1 MKLTPMMQQYM
12 EVKGRF
18 PGTILFYR
26 LGDFYEVFF
35 EDAKTCARELGL
47 TLTARGK
54 SKDAIPMAGVP
65 HHAAAAY
72 IDRLVAKG
80 FSVAICEQVEDV
92 SKAKGIVKRD
102 VTRVVTPGVLL
113 DSASLDEKAP
123 NYVAAI
129 AVGSARD
136 AAKVGHE
143 LSYGLA
149 YIDVSTGDF
158 QVTELRGR
166 AELLSELNRVEPREL
181 LIPQAEEGDAA
192 LADKKQNDEDD
203 GQPRISSHFASMR
216 GHLEGVFLRP
226 RAAKS
231 YASKYLLE
239 RIAAGPRL
247 ADDLESD
254 AYFLKSSAV
263 DKIFARIHDFNF
275 EDADP
280 VAQAASA
287 VLDYLVETRRGVPAN
302 IQAVE
307 PYRARSFLVIDES
320 TKANL
325 ELTRTL
331 MGARRSGSLLGVID
345 RTTTAMGARRLRQW
359 LNYPLVDA
367 ARIRNRHDAVEEMV
381 RFPALRED
389 IRSALDDVYDIERLC
404 AKISSG
410 SANARD
416 LRSLLQ
422 TLSIIPKV
430 KEILGD
436 CESEFLVA
444 LDAGLDPCPE
454 LRDLIGR
461 AIVDDPPIELTEGRL
476 FRTGFHD
483 ELDELIDLSDHGKD
497 WLLNYETEQ
506 KQATDINSLKIKFNR
521 VFGYFLEVTKSNLH
535 LVPERYIR
543 KQTLANA
550 ERYYTPELK
559 EMEEKILSADD
570 KRKTLEYQL
579 FQELRQTVGLEVGAL
594 LRTASQ
600 LANLDVI
607 AGLSELAA
615 RLEYTRPII
624 CDEPVIDI
632 EDGRH
637 PVVESTLKDERFVPN
652 SVHMSPERRL
662 LIITGPNM
670 AGKSTVIRQVA
681 LISLLAQMGSFVPA
695 KSAKLGLVDKIFS
708 RVGASDNLARG
719 QSTFMVE
726 MTEAAHILNNAT
738 DKSLVI
744 LDEIGR
750 GTSTFDGLS
759 IAWAVAEYLHDTLG
773 AKTMFATHYHELTEL
788 VRTLDGAH
796 NLSIAVKEWNDDII
810 FLRKL
815 VDGEANRS
823 YGIQVGKLAGLPEPV
838 VARAKQV
845 LENLEGGQFD
855 ERGVPR
861 AARAPGK
868 PPRITA
874 RNNPNQLGLF
884 QSAPALDPAEQA
896 ALERLQNL
904 NPNIVTPIE
913 ALNILG
919 ELVGLV
925 GSSGG
930 LNT

>member
-1 MKLTPMMQQYM
+1 MKLTPMLQQYL
-12 EVKGRF
+12 EVKERF
-18 PGTILFYR
+18 PGAILFFR
-26 LGDFYEVFF
+26 MGDFYEMFF
-35 EDAKTCARELGL
+35 EDAKTSARELGL

-54 SKDAIPMAGVP
+54 NENAVPMAGVP
-65 HHAAAAY
+65 HHASTGY

-92 SKAKGIVKRD
+92 DKAQGIVKRD

-129 AVGSARD
+129 AVGSAKD
-136 AAKVGHE
+136 AAKAGHE

-149 YIDVSTGDF
+149 YVDVSTGDF
-158 QVTELRGR
+158 RVTELRGQ

-181 LIPQAEEGDAA
+181 LLPQADESEGDGP
-192 LADKKQNDEDD
+192 QED
-203 GQPRISSHFASMR
+203 GLSPRISTHFKAMR
-216 GHLEGVFLRP
+216 AQLDGVFLRP
-226 RAAKS
+226 RSPQS
-231 YASKYLLE
+231 YEAKYLLG

-247 ADDLESD
+247 AEDLESD
-254 AYFLKSSAV
+254 AYFLGSAAV
-263 DKIFARIHDFNF
+263 EKIFARIHEFNF
-275 EDADP
+275 EDADSP
-280 VAQAASA
+280 ARAASA

-345 RTTTAMGARRLRQW
+345 KTTTAMGARRLRQW

-367 ARIRNRHDAVEEMV
+367 ARIRERHDAVEEML
-381 RFPALRED
+381 RFPALRDD
-389 IRSALDDVYDIERLC
+389 IRSALGDVYDIERLC
-404 AKISSG
+404 AKVSSG

-430 KEILGD
+430 KDVLGD
-436 CESEFLVA
+436 CESDF
-444 LDAGLDPCPE
+444 
-454 LRDLIGR
+454 LRDLDQGLDACPDLRALIER
-461 AIVDDPPIELTEGRL
+461 AIVEDPPIELTEGRL
-476 FRTGFHD
+476 FRSGFHA
-483 ELDELIDLSDHGKD
+483 ELDELIDLSEHGKD
-497 WLLNYETEQ
+497 WLLNYEGEQ
-506 KQATDINSLKIKFNR
+506 KIATDISSLKIKYNK
-521 VFGYFLEVTKSNLH
+521 VFGYFIEVTRANLH
-535 LVPERYIR
+535 MVPERYLR

-570 KRKTLEYQL
+570 MRKSLEYQL

-607 AGLSELAA
+607 AGLAELAA

-652 SVHMSPERRL
+652 SVRMSPQRRL

-695 KSAKLGLVDKIFS
+695 KSARLGLVDKIFS

-823 YGIQVGKLAGLPEPV
+823 YGIQVGKLAGLPAPV
-838 VARAKQV
+838 IARAKQV

-861 AARAPGK
+861 AARQPGK
-868 PPRITA
+868 APRVTA
-874 RNNPNQLGLF
+874 RNNPDQLGLF
-884 QSAPALDPAEQA
+884 QSVPAHNPAEQA

-904 NPNIVTPIE
+904 NPNTMTPIE

-919 ELVGLV
+919 ELVGLM
-925 GSSGG
+925 GEKK
-930 LNT
+930 

>member
-1 MKLTPMMQQYM
+1 MKLTPMLRQYL
-12 EVKGRF
+12 EVKERF
-18 PGTILFYR
+18 PGSILFFR
-26 LGDFYEVFF
+26 LGDFYEMFF
-35 EDAKTCARELGL
+35 EDAKTSARELGL

-54 SKDAIPMAGVP
+54 NKNAVPMAGVP
-65 HHAAAAY
+65 HHAAAGY
-72 IDRLVAKG
+72 IDRLVDKG

-92 SKAKGIVKRD
+92 ADAKGIVKRD

-113 DSASLDEKAP
+113 DSDSLDEKAP

-129 AVGSARD
+129 AVGSASQ
-136 AAKVGHE
+136 AARAGQE
-143 LSYGLA
+143 LTYGLA
-149 YIDVSTGDF
+149 YLDVSTGDF

-181 LIPQAEEGDAA
+181 LIPQAEEGDAVFA
-192 LADKKQNDEDD
+192 ESNAQDDD
-203 GQPRISSHFASMR
+203 GRPRISGHFEAMR
-216 GHLEGVFLRP
+216 AQLEGVFLRP
-226 RAAKS
+226 RSPKC
-231 YASKYLLE
+231 YASKHLLE
-239 RIAAGPRL
+239 RVAAGPRL
-247 ADDLESD
+247 ADDLASD
-254 AYFLKSSAV
+254 AYFLKSAAV
-263 DKIFARIHDFNF
+263 EKIFARVHDFNF
-275 EDADP
+275 EGGEA
-280 VAQAASA
+280 VAKAACA

-325 ELTRTL
+325 ELTKTL

-345 RTTTAMGARRLRQW
+345 KTTTAMGARRLRQW

-367 ARIRNRHDAVEEMV
+367 TRIRNRHDAVEEML

-389 IRSALDDVYDIERLC
+389 IRNALGEVYDIERLC

-416 LRSLLQ
+416 LRSLLK
-422 TLSIIPKV
+422 TLSIIPEV
-430 KEILGD
+430 KEVLAD

-444 LDAGLDPCPE
+444 LDESLDPCPE
-454 LRDLIGR
+454 LRDLIER

-476 FRTGFHD
+476 FRAGFHA
-483 ELDELIDLSDHGKD
+483 ELDELIDLSEHGKD
-497 WLLNYETEQ
+497 WLLNYAAEQ
-506 KQATDINSLKIKFNR
+506 KQATDISSLKIKYNK
-521 VFGYFLEVTKSNLH
+521 VFGYFLEVTKSNLD
-535 LVPERYIR
+535 LVPEHYIR

-594 LRTASQ
+594 LRTASE

-615 RLEYTRPII
+615 RLEYTRPTI
-624 CDEPVIDI
+624 CDEPVIEID
-632 EDGRH
+632 EGRH

-652 SVHMSPERRL
+652 SVRMSPERRL

-695 KSAKLGLVDKIFS
+695 KSARLGLVDKIFS

-759 IAWAVAEYLHDTLG
+759 IAWAVAEYLHDKLQS
-773 AKTMFATHYHELTEL
+773 KTMFATHYHELTEL

-861 AARAPGK
+861 AGRQPGK
-868 PPRITA
+868 PAPVTA

-884 QSAPALDPAEQA
+884 QAPPALDPAQQA
-896 ALERLQNL
+896 ALERIQGL
-904 NPNIVTPIE
+904 NPNTMTPLE

-925 GSSGG
+925 GSSDD
-930 LNT
+930 LNN